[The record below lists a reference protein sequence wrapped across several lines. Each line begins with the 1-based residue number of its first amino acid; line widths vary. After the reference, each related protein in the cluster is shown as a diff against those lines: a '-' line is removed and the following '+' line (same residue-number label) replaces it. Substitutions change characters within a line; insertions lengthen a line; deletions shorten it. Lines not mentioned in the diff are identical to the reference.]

1 MKPYEYSHNV
11 TEVFQNTT
19 NPRKAF
25 SSKPCLGMRMTILG
39 NKGNESKLTAPIPCP
54 TNSHVEPQSQILP
67 IIIANELTEGSM
79 HIYQL
84 GGKSLLKVVFGGFF
98 YSPKLI
104 STGKQN

>member
-1 MKPYEYSHNV
+1 
-11 TEVFQNTT
+11 
-19 NPRKAF
+19 
-25 SSKPCLGMRMTILG
+25 MTILG

-54 TNSHVEPQSQILP
+54 TNSHVEPQSRILP

-79 HIYQL
+79 HIYKL